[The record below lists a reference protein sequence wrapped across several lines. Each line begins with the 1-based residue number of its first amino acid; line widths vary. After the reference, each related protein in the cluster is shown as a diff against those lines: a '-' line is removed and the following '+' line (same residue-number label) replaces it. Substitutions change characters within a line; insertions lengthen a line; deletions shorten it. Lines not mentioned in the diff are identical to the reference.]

1 MYIAT
6 AGLLGA
12 LLGSF
17 LNVIISRGP
26 RAWGLV
32 DPGQRPSGLALP
44 PSQCEACGHR
54 LTPLDLVPVVSFLM
68 LRGAC
73 RYCKEPIGWRH
84 LLVEVLA
91 ATIVA
96 TAVIIHGA
104 SVAAALL
111 SIVWLI
117 LLALSVID
125 WETGF
130 LPDALTLPL
139 LGGGI
144 VASAMGYAQPLFFS
158 LFGAAL
164 GGGSLWLIAFL
175 YKRVRGREG
184 LGGGDIKLLG
194 AAGAWLGPLALPYIA
209 LIASLGGLA
218 FVLGTTLRSDQK
230 TTLSTELRF
239 GPFLAGA
246 TGIVMILPMPV

>member
-1 MYIAT
+1 MYIT
-6 AGLLGA
+6 VAGLLGA

-17 LNVIISRGP
+17 LNVVISRGP

-32 DPGQRPSGLALP
+32 ETNGKPSGLALP

-54 LTPLDLVPVVSFLM
+54 LGPLDLIPVLSFIA
-68 LRGAC
+68 LRGRC
-73 RYCKEPIGWRH
+73 RYCSAPIGARH
-84 LLVEVLA
+84 VIVELLGA
-91 ATIVA
+91 AIVA
-96 TAVIIHGA
+96 TAVAIHGI
-104 SVAAALL
+104 SMAAALL
-111 SIVWLI
+111 ALVWLI

-158 LFGAAL
+158 LAGAAI
-164 GGGSLWLIAFL
+164 GGGSLWLIGFL
-175 YKRVRGREG
+175 YKRFRGREG
-184 LGGGDIKLLG
+184 MGGGDVKLLG

-209 LIASLGGLA
+209 LIASFGGLLY
-218 FVLGTTLRSDQK
+218 VGLMTWQSGMQ

-246 TGIVMILPMPV
+246 TAIAMILPMPA